1 MSLRQKYRN
10 LNRKKIYLVR
20 HGQTDFNL
28 QGVVQGSGID
38 APINATGRAQA
49 QAFFEAYRDV
59 PFDQIYH
66 TALIRTR
73 QSIQQFIDLGISTR
87 ALPELNEISWGD
99 YEGTPMTP
107 EEGEYYRH
115 MLHQWQQ
122 GNLDYA
128 IAGGESPNAVAIRM
142 KRGIEHILNGPGE
155 TILVC
160 MHGRA
165 MRVFLSLILSYD
177 LRYMDQFEHN
187 NLCLYLLEQLADG
200 TFVVKKF
207 NDQNHLKELDLK

>member
-1 MSLRQKYRN
+1 MN
-10 LNRKKIYLVR
+10 LKKIYLLR
-20 HGQTDFNL
+20 HGQTDYNL

-49 QAFFEAYRDV
+49 QAFFEAYQEV
-59 PFDQIYH
+59 QFDHLYH
-66 TALIRTR
+66 SALIRTR
-73 QSIQQFIDLGISTR
+73 QSIQGFIERGHPVTTLV
-87 ALPELNEISWGD
+87 ELNEISWGD

-107 EEGEYYRH
+107 EEGEYYRM

-128 IAGGESPNAVAIRM
+128 IAGGESPNSVAERLHRAIQ
-142 KRGIEHILNGPGE
+142 IILNGPGE

-165 MRVFLSLILSYD
+165 MRIFLSLICDTPLKE
-177 LRYMDQFEHN
+177 MDQYEHG
-187 NLCLYLLEQLADG
+187 NLCLYVLQQEEKDGFTLLKE
-200 TFVVKKF
+200 
-207 NDQNHLKELDLK
+207 NDQQHLRDL

>member
-1 MSLRQKYRN
+1 M
-10 LNRKKIYLVR
+10 R

-38 APINATGRAQA
+38 APINKTGLAQA
-49 QAFFEAYRDV
+49 SAFFESYKDI

-66 TALIRTR
+66 TALIRTK
-73 QSIQQFIDLGISTR
+73 QSIQQFIDLGIPTT

-128 IAGGESPNAVAIRM
+128 IAGGESPNTVAARM
-142 KRGIEHILNGPGE
+142 RVGIDKILSGPGE

-165 MRVFLSLILSYD
+165 MRIFLSLILNYD
-177 LRYMDQFEHN
+177 LRYMDQFEHH
-187 NLCLYLLEQLADG
+187 NLCLYLLEQSEDE

-207 NDQNHLKELDLK
+207 NDQNHLTGLKTV

>member
-1 MSLRQKYRN
+1 

-38 APINATGRAQA
+38 APINATGSAQA
-49 QAFFEAYRDV
+49 AAFFEAYKEV
-59 PFDQIYH
+59 SFDQIYH
-66 TALIRTR
+66 TALIRTK
-73 QSIQQFIDLGISTR
+73 QSVQQFIDLGIPTR
-87 ALPELNEISWGD
+87 ALSELNEISWGD

-128 IAGGESPNAVAIRM
+128 IAGGESPNTVAVRM
-142 KRGIEHILNGPGE
+142 KRGINIVLSGPGE

-165 MRVFLSLILSYD
+165 MRIFLSLILNTD
-177 LRYMDQFEHN
+177 LRDMDQYEHN
-187 NLCLYLLEQLADG
+187 NLCLYLLEQSEEG
-200 TFVVKKF
+200 VFEVKKF
-207 NDQNHLKELDLK
+207 NDQEHLKALKPI

>member
-1 MSLRQKYRN
+1 MN
-10 LNRKKIYLVR
+10 LKKIYLLR
-20 HGQTDFNL
+20 HGQTDYNL

-49 QAFFEAYRDV
+49 QAFFEAYQEV
-59 PFDQIYH
+59 QFDQLYH
-66 TALIRTR
+66 SALIRTR
-73 QSIQQFIDLGISTR
+73 QSIQGFIDLGIPVTS
-87 ALPELNEISWGD
+87 LVELNEISWGN

-107 EEGEYYRH
+107 EEGEYYRM

-128 IAGGESPNAVAIRM
+128 IAGGESPNSVAERLHRAIQ
-142 KRGIEHILNGPGE
+142 IILNGPGQ

-165 MRVFLSLILSYD
+165 MRIFLSLICQTPLKE
-177 LRYMDQFEHN
+177 MDQYEHG
-187 NLCLYLLEQLADG
+187 NLCLYLLQQEEKG
-200 TFVVKKF
+200 GFVLGKQ
-207 NDQNHLKELDLK
+207 NDQEHLRGLKRI

>member
-1 MSLRQKYRN
+1 M
-10 LNRKKIYLVR
+10 NRKKIYLVR
-20 HGQTDFNL
+20 HGQTDYNL

-38 APINATGRAQA
+38 APINETGRAQA
-49 QAFFEAYRDV
+49 QAFFEAYHQV
-59 PFDQIYH
+59 AFDQIYH
-66 TALIRTR
+66 TALIRTK
-73 QSIQQFIDLGISTR
+73 QSIQGFIDLGTPTT
-87 ALPELNEISWGD
+87 ALSELNEISWGD

-128 IAGGESPNAVAIRM
+128 IAGGESPNKVAERM
-142 KRGIEHILNGPGE
+142 RRGIELILNGPGE

-165 MRVFLSLILSYD
+165 MRIFLSLILNYD

-187 NLCLYLLEQLADG
+187 NLCLYVLEQLIDG

-207 NDQNHLKELDLK
+207 NDQTHLKDLKRL

>member
-1 MSLRQKYRN
+1 M
-10 LNRKKIYLVR
+10 NRKKIYLVR

-28 QGVVQGSGID
+28 KGVVQGSGID
-38 APINATGRAQA
+38 APINDTGRAQA
-49 QAFFEAYRDV
+49 KAFFEAYQDI
-59 PFDQIYH
+59 PFDQAYH

-73 QSIQQFIDLGISTR
+73 QSIESFIEKGIPTGT
-87 ALPELNEISWGD
+87 LPELNEISWGD

-107 EEGEYYRH
+107 EESQYYQH

-128 IAGGESPNAVAIRM
+128 IAGGESPNTVAERM
-142 KRGIEHILNGPGE
+142 SRGIQKILDGPGE

-165 MRVFLSLILSYD
+165 MRIFLSLIFKYD
-177 LRYMDQFEHN
+177 LRFMDQFEHT
-187 NLCLYLLEQLADG
+187 NLGLYLLEQLEDG
-200 TFVVKKF
+200 TFVLKKG
-207 NDQNHLKELDLK
+207 NDREHLKNLG

>member
-1 MSLRQKYRN
+1 MN
-10 LNRKKIYLVR
+10 LKKIYLLR
-20 HGQTDFNL
+20 HGQTNYNL

-49 QAFFEAYRDV
+49 AAFFQTYRDI
-59 PFDQIYH
+59 PFDQLYH
-66 TALIRTR
+66 SALIRTR
-73 QSIQQFIDLGISTR
+73 QSIQGFIDLGYPVNS
-87 ALPELNEISWGD
+87 LEELNEISWGD

-107 EEGEYYRH
+107 EEGEYYRM

-128 IAGGESPNAVAIRM
+128 IAGGESPNTVAERLR
-142 KRGIEHILNGPGE
+142 RGIQIILNGPGE

-165 MRVFLSLILSYD
+165 MRIFLSLICATPLEK
-177 LRYMDQFEHN
+177 MDQYEHG
-187 NLCLYLLEQLADG
+187 NLCLYLLQQVEGGGFELIKQ
-200 TFVVKKF
+200 
-207 NDQNHLKELDLK
+207 NDQEHLKGLKRI

>member
-1 MSLRQKYRN
+1 M
-10 LNRKKIYLVR
+10 NRKKIYLVR
-20 HGQTDFNL
+20 HGQTDYNL

-49 QAFFEAYRDV
+49 DAFFTAYGHLS
-59 PFDQIYH
+59 FDQLYH
-66 TALIRTR
+66 SALIRTG
-73 QSIQQFIDLGISTR
+73 QSIQGFIDLGIPAR
-87 ALPELNEISWGD
+87 VLAELNEISWGN

-107 EEGEYYRH
+107 EEGEYYRM

-128 IAGGESPNAVAIRM
+128 IAGGESPNSVAERLHRAIQ
-142 KRGIEHILNGPGE
+142 IILNGPGE

-165 MRVFLSLILSYD
+165 MRIFLSLICQTD
-177 LRYMDQFEHN
+177 LKDMDQYAHG
-187 NLCLYLLEQLADG
+187 NLCLYVLEQEDG
-200 TFVVKKF
+200 GAFQLSKR
-207 NDQNHLKELDLK
+207 NDQTHLKGVKQL

>member
-1 MSLRQKYRN
+1 MN
-10 LNRKKIYLVR
+10 LKKIYLVR

-38 APINATGRAQA
+38 APINATGQA
-49 QAFFEAYRDV
+49 QANAFFQSYKDV
-59 PFDQIYH
+59 AFDQIYH
-66 TALIRTR
+66 SALIRTK
-73 QSIQQFIDLGISTR
+73 QSIQQFIDLGIPTR
-87 ALPELNEISWGD
+87 ALSELNEISWGD

-128 IAGGESPNAVAIRM
+128 IAGGESPNKVAERM
-142 KRGIEHILNGPGE
+142 RRGIEIILNGSGE
-155 TILVC
+155 NILVC

-165 MRVFLSLILSYD
+165 MRIFLSLILNYD
-177 LRYMDQFEHN
+177 MRYMDQFEHN
-187 NLCLYLLEQLADG
+187 NLCLYQLEQLSDN
-200 TFVVKKF
+200 TFTVKKF
-207 NDQNHLKELDLK
+207 NSQEHLMTLIKT